1 METGVI
7 PVDLSGMILGLISTW
22 GLKLI
27 GAIVALI
34 LGRIAAG
41 WVRRAMRRV
50 LERSRIDETLVPFLA
65 SLAYHAALAFV
76 IIAVLGIVGIETAS
90 LVIVLGAASLALGLA
105 LQGTLSN
112 FASGVMLMVFR
123 PIKVGDWVEVGGVA
137 GSVAEIG
144 IFSTK
149 LNTGDNVHIVIPN
162 SNIYG
167 EIIRNYSVNE
177 TRRVDL
183 TVGIHYDDDIGLA
196 ITTLQKILNEDERV
210 LDEPEPVIV
219 VSELA
224 DSSVK
229 ILVRSWCVSGD
240 YWRLRCDLTR
250 KSKEELEKAGCSI
263 PFPQQDVHL
272 YSSEAVTG

>member
-196 ITTLQKILNEDERV
+196 ITTLQRILNEDERV

>member
-1 METGVI
+1 METGVNTA
-7 PVDLSGMILGLISTW
+7 DLLDMILGLISTW

-34 LGRIAAG
+34 LGRIGAG
-41 WVRRAMRRV
+41 WVRRAMRRA

-65 SLAYHAALAFV
+65 SLAYYAALAFV

-90 LVIVLGAASLALGLA
+90 LAVVLGAAGLAIGLA

-123 PIKVGDWVEVGGVA
+123 PIKLGDLVEVGGVS

-167 EIIRNYSVNE
+167 ATIRNYSVNE

-183 TVGIHYDDDIGLA
+183 AVGIHYDDDIGLA
-196 ITTLQKILNEDERV
+196 ITSLQKILDEDERV
-210 LDEPEPVIV
+210 LDEPEPVIAV
-219 VSELA
+219 GELTG
-224 DSSVK
+224 SSVN
-229 ILVRSWCVSGD
+229 ILVRPWCVSRD
-240 YWRLRCDLTR
+240 HWQLHCDLTR
-250 KSKEELEKAGCSI
+250 KFKEELEKAGCSI
-263 PFPQQDVHL
+263 Q
-272 YSSEAVTG
+272 

>member
-1 METGVI
+1 METGVNS
-7 PVDLSGMILGLISTW
+7 VDLLGMILGLISTW

-90 LVIVLGAASLALGLA
+90 LAIVLGAASLALGLA

-123 PIKVGDWVEVGGVA
+123 PIKLGDWVEVGGVA

-167 EIIRNYSVNE
+167 AIIRNYSVNE

-229 ILVRSWCVSGD
+229 ILARPWCVSGD

-250 KSKEELEKAGCSI
+250 KFKEELEKAGCSI

>member
-183 TVGIHYDDDIGLA
+183 FVGIHYDDDIGLA
-196 ITTLQKILNEDERV
+196 ITTLQRILNEDERV